1 MNAYK
6 EMVSCIEWVFN
17 NRTSYRIA
25 QELGIAN
32 RTANRYQ
39 NGETPLENM
48 TLKTAKL
55 FYDYYKGEFEME
67 KKINDLIAG
76 VENLKVGLDEGY
88 DIDNDNIISHRVE
101 DEDLTVYFAEKQ
113 FVQEAREEGKANEL
127 LEELNG
133 LDDRF
138 NYDKVIGY
146 DAGHGVVWL

>member
-1 MNAYK
+1 MDAFE
-6 EMVSCIEWVFN
+6 EMLTGVRWVLD
-17 NRTSYRIA
+17 NRTSYRTA
-25 QELGIAN
+25 QDLGISN

-39 NGETPLENM
+39 NGESPIENM
-48 TLKTAKL
+48 SLKTAKV
-55 FYDYYKGEFEME
+55 FYDYYKGEIEME
-67 KKINDLIAG
+67 NKINEIIAA
-76 VENLKVGLDEGY
+76 VENLKVELEEGY
-88 DIDNDNIISHRVE
+88 VIGDNNVISHRVE

-113 FVQEAREEGKANEL
+113 FVQDAREEGTAEEL